1 METIVN
7 SLISSYLAEYL
18 VINPEKTKLS
28 ILEGTV
34 ELQGVKFKKTL
45 FATLN
50 LPYLELVDGYIG
62 KIFIQLSLP
71 RFYLYPINVLVDK
84 IYVKVKPKNTNK
96 MKEEE
101 ILATFDIYKKKRLLQ
116 LEKLMNTEQAK
127 IMAKKRT
134 DLMKN
139 FLQELFGEIIQ
150 K

>member
-62 KIFIQLSLP
+62 KIFIQLSLSTY
-71 RFYLYPINVLVDK
+71 FLFIIYYLIN
-84 IYVKVKPKNTNK
+84 KNNYC
-96 MKEEE
+96 
-101 ILATFDIYKKKRLLQ
+101 LHFFHHYLLYKKLK
-116 LEKLMNTEQAK
+116 MNYHHYINYLHIFQY
-127 IMAKKRT
+127 IM
-134 DLMKN
+134 
-139 FLQELFGEIIQ
+139 
-150 K
+150 